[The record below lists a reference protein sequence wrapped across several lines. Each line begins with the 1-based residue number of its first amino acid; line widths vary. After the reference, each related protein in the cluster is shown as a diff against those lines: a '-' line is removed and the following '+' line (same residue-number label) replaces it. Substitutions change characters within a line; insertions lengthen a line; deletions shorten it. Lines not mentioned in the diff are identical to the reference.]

1 MKNGFMIIFIS
12 AFVLLGLGTTGC
24 DILTGLEEE
33 GSLGKSNMLKDIR
46 EKGQSVADVAKEKG
60 QSVSNMAKKE
70 KGTPAVSESRNNS
83 LTDQQ
88 VVSPA
93 GARTYSAPPS
103 MIISPDLSYSA
114 YLKTSKGDITIDLF
128 PSETPITVNN
138 FVFLSK
144 EGFYNGVKFHRVIKD
159 FMIQT
164 GDPKGDGTGGP
175 GYRFEDERVTRGY
188 NRGTVAMANSGPD
201 TNGSQFFI
209 VHGSDVGLPPAYT
222 IFGQVSKGMEIIDA
236 IAEVPVERNKFG
248 REMSSPT
255 QAIVV
260 QYVEIIEGS

>member
-12 AFVLLGLGTTGC
+12 AFVLVGLGTTGC
-24 DILTGLEEE
+24 DMLTGLDEE
-33 GSLGKSNMLKDIR
+33 GKLGKSNIIKDIR
-46 EKGQSVADVAKEKG
+46 EKGQSVANVANKD
-60 QSVSNMAKKE
+60 
-70 KGTPAVSESRNNS
+70 KGTPASAESQSESFS
-83 LTDQQ
+83 EQQ
-88 VVSPA
+88 VAVPA
-93 GARTYSAPPS
+93 GPRSYSAPPS

-128 PSETPITVNN
+128 SSETPVTVNN

-175 GYRFEDERVTRGY
+175 GYRFADEVVSRAY
-188 NRGTVAMANSGPD
+188 NRGAVAMANSGPN

-236 IAEVPVERNKFG
+236 IAEVPVERSRFS
-248 REMSSPT
+248 RETSSP
-255 QAIVV
+255 QQDIVV
-260 QYVEIIEGS
+260 EYIEIIEGS